1 MSGAVTW
8 SSPWPP
14 STTSPPPP
22 DWEHGRQAGEYTTS
36 TRGKTLADVGFL
48 HASTATQVIPVAGFI
63 HRDDPDDPLVVLVID
78 TGKLTSPIWHDQ
90 VPGWTEPFPHI
101 YGPLNPD
108 AVVDVIELKPRSD
121 GELSFALPDGE

>member
-1 MSGAVTW
+1 MSGAVIGELAMATIYHI
-8 SSPWPP
+8 
-14 STTSPPPP
+14 TSPA
-22 DWEHGRQAGEYTTS
+22 DWEHGRKAGEYTTS

-63 HRDDPDDPLVVLVID
+63 HRDAPDEPLVVLVID
-78 TGKLTSPIWHDQ
+78 TGKLTSPICHDQ

-108 AVVDVIELKPRSD
+108 AVVDVIELEPRSD
-121 GELSFALPDGE
+121 GELSFALPDRE